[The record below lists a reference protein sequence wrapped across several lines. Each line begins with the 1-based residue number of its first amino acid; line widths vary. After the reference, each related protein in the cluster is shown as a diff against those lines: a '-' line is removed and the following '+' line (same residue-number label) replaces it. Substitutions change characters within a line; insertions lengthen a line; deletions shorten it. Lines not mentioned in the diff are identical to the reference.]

1 MQAMPTDSLDIV
13 DTNARPGWWALRLPT
28 VAARWLGRQAADER
42 ERWILWAPV
51 FIGAG
56 VAAYFGLAFEPPPWS
71 GAVGLAGAIALRVAC
86 RRRPLAA
93 AVATC
98 LGLAFLGLGAAQ
110 LRVTLVSA
118 PFLSRDI
125 SRAAIEGRVCEADL
139 QPHGY
144 RLYLDDLTIAGLTP
158 DATPQRVRVRVGSAF
173 SPELLGQRV
182 HITARR
188 LGPISAPVAPGAF
201 DFQRD
206 TFFERIGGVGYA
218 FDTPEEASL
227 PAAGGWRRSL
237 PCQLSA
243 LRLRIA
249 ARIRAAIAGDAGAM
263 GVALI
268 TGDQGAISEPTMQ
281 HMRDSGLAHLLSISG
296 LHIGL
301 VAGIL
306 FVALRRAL
314 SLVPRVALY
323 HPIKKWGAIAAFA
336 GTLFYV
342 LLAGAP
348 VPAVR
353 AFIMTSMFLL
363 AVMLDRTAISLPPV
377 AWAAVVV
384 LLVSP
389 EELTGPSFQMSFA
402 AVVGLVAAYE
412 ATQAR
417 RLQWRAEAG
426 WLRRAVLYLGGLVC
440 TSLIATLATGPYS
453 IYHFN
458 RIAFYGVA
466 ANMVAVPLTGL
477 WIMPWAVLAVLLMP
491 LGLERLAL
499 VPMGW
504 GVDGIMAIA
513 GYMAGLPSAVSVVP
527 AMPVAGLATITIGGL
542 WLCLWQRPWRLAGVP
557 VMLAGVA
564 TIMLTRPPDL
574 LISEDGRFFAVVASD
589 DRLLLSRKNANRF
602 VTDNWL
608 RRSDSEVAEPLTVE
622 GTAIDDRLACDSLG
636 CIFRESGRTIAL
648 IEQPMALLEDC
659 GVSDVVVSL
668 EPVRVPCHP
677 TTAVIDR
684 FDLWRNGVHA
694 IWVGDDGGIE
704 IRSIRELRGERPWV
718 VDPQAP

>member
-1 MQAMPTDSLDIV
+1 MPADFLDTAEM
-13 DTNARPGWWALRLPT
+13 DARPAWRALRLT
-28 VAARWLGRQAADER
+28 SSAARWLGRQVAGER
-42 ERWILWAPV
+42 ERWILWTPV

-56 VAAYFGLAFEPPPWS
+56 VAVYFGLASEPPPWS
-71 GAVGLAGAIALRVAC
+71 GSAALVGALALRAAC
-86 RRRPLAA
+86 RRWPLAA
-93 AVATC
+93 AAATC
-98 LGLAFLGLGAAQ
+98 LALVFFGFGAAQ
-110 LRVTLVSA
+110 LRVALVWA

-125 SRAAIEGRVCEADL
+125 NRAAIEGRVCEADL

-144 RLYLDDLTIAGLTP
+144 RLYLDDLTIAGLPP
-158 DATPQRVRVRVGSAF
+158 DATPRRVRVRVGKAF
-173 SPELLGQRV
+173 SPELLGERV
-182 HITARR
+182 HIMARR

-206 TFFERIGGVGYA
+206 TFFERIGAVGYG
-218 FDTPEEASL
+218 FDAPEKA
-227 PAAGGWRRSL
+227 PAPVADGWLRSL

-243 LRLRIA
+243 LRLTIA
-249 ARIRAAIAGDAGAM
+249 GRIRAVLAGDAGAM
-263 GVALI
+263 SVALI
-268 TGDQGAISEPTMQ
+268 TGDQGAISEQTMQ
-281 HMRDSGLAHLLSISG
+281 QMRDSGLAHLLSISG

-323 HPIKKWGAIAAFA
+323 HPIKKWGALAAFA

-377 AWAAVVV
+377 AWAAAVV

-426 WLRRAVLYLGGLVC
+426 WLRRAALYLGGLVC

-466 ANMVAVPLTGL
+466 ANMLAVPLTGL

-491 LGLERLAL
+491 LGLERVAL

-513 GYMAGLPSAVSVVP
+513 AYVAGLPNAVSVVP

-557 VMLAGVA
+557 AMVAGLA
-564 TIMLTRPPDL
+564 TILLTQPPDL
-574 LISEDGRFFAVVASD
+574 LVSEDARFFAVVGSD
-589 DRLLLSRKNANRF
+589 GRLLLSRKNANRF

-608 RRSDSEVAEPLTVE
+608 RRSDSDVAEPLTVD
-622 GTAIDDRLACDSLG
+622 GTAVDSRLACDSLG
-636 CIFRESGRTIAL
+636 CIFRESGRTVAL
-648 IEQPMALLEDC
+648 VKQPMALLEDC

-694 IWVGDDGGIE
+694 IWIGADGSIE
-704 IRSIRELRGERPWV
+704 IRSVRDLRGDRPWV
-718 VDPQAP
+718 VDPQAQ